1 MATRRS
7 LANAL
12 RFLSIDA
19 VQKAKSGHPGMPM
32 GMADIAEVLWN
43 DFLQHN
49 PHNPHWFNRD
59 RFILSNGHG
68 SMLLYSLLH
77 LTGYDLS
84 LQDLKNF
91 RQIHSKTPGHPE
103 VGVTAG
109 VEASTG
115 PLGQGFAGAVGMALA
130 EKLLSERYNR
140 SDCKIVDHH
149 TYCFMGDGCLM
160 EGISHEAASIAGLLG
175 LNKLI
180 VFWDD
185 NGISIDGSVA
195 NWFADNTPQRFEAYG
210 WQVIVD
216 IDGQDA
222 VAVRDAIEQ
231 AHNSVNKPV
240 LICCKTAIGYG
251 APNLCGSEKAHGA
264 PLGDEEITVTRK
276 NLNWEYSEFEIPQD
290 IYSSWNA
297 EQRGEQLESAWKKL
311 WDKYQSNY
319 PDLACELQRRIDK
332 MLPTDWE
339 KVLNELLI
347 NTQEYLQD
355 VATRKASQQVLDVIV
370 DKLPELIGGSADLS
384 HSNLTFCKKSLSI
397 TPENFKGNYIHYG
410 VREFGMAAI
419 MNGLALHGEFIPYG
433 GTFLVFA
440 DYARNAIRMSALMKQ
455 RVIYVLT
462 HDSIGLGEDGPTHQP
477 IEHLCMLRITPNV
490 SVWRP
495 CDATETVVAWKLAIE
510 RKDGPTCLALS
521 RQKLPAYKRSHDML
535 KNIARGGYIIQ
546 DCSSYPKAIIIA
558 TGSEVEVALAAA
570 DHLARDGMQ
579 IRVVSMPCPDLFL
592 QQDAAYRAEVLPDT
606 VQARVAV
613 EAGAP
618 AYWHQ
623 FVGTNGKVLG
633 IEKYGESAPC
643 ADLYDFFGITKEQV
657 IHMVRQTISV
667 NGD

>member
-1 MATRRS
+1 MASRRL

-43 DFLQHN
+43 DFLKHN
-49 PHNPHWFNRD
+49 PKNPQWFNRD

-84 LQDLKNF
+84 IEDLKNF
-91 RQIHSKTPGHPE
+91 RQLHSKTPGHPE
-103 VGVTAG
+103 VGITEG
-109 VEASTG
+109 VEATTG
-115 PLGQGFAGAVGMALA
+115 PLGQGLSAATGMALA
-130 EKLLSERYNR
+130 EKLLAQKYNR
-140 SDCKIVDHH
+140 DDCAVVDHR
-149 TYCFMGDGCLM
+149 TYCFVGDGCLM
-160 EGISHEAASIAGLLG
+160 EGVSHEAASIAGLMG

-195 NWFADNTPQRFEAYG
+195 NWFADNTPKRFEAYG
-210 WQVIVD
+210 WKVITNVD
-216 IDGQDA
+216 GHDSGA
-222 VAVRDAIEQ
+222 VHAAIKQ
-231 AHNSVNKPV
+231 AHSCTDSPV
-240 LICCKTAIGYG
+240 LICCKTAIGFG
-251 APNLCGSEKAHGA
+251 SPNLKGSEKSHGA
-264 PLGDEEITVTRK
+264 PLGDEEIQATRQ
-276 NLNWEYSEFEIPQD
+276 NLDWEFKDFEIPEEV
-290 IYSSWNA
+290 YSDWNA
-297 EQRGEQLESAWKKL
+297 HSQGVEAEASWQKI
-311 WDKYQSNY
+311 WDKYQIDY
-319 PDLACELQRRIDK
+319 PDLSAELKRRIDK
-332 MLPTDWE
+332 KLPASWND
-339 KVLNELLI
+339 VIDDLLI
-347 NTQEYLQD
+347 NTQEHLQA
-355 VATRKASQQVLDVIV
+355 VATRKASQQVLNVLV

-384 HSNLTFCKKSLSI
+384 HSNLTFANKSVSI
-397 TPENFKGNYIHYG
+397 TPENMDGNYIHYG

-419 MNGLALHGEFIPYG
+419 MNGFALHGGFIPYG

-455 RVIYVLT
+455 RVIYVLS

-510 RKDGPTCLALS
+510 RESGPTCLALS
-521 RQKLPAYKRSHDML
+521 RQKLPAYKRSQDML
-535 KNIARGGYIIQ
+535 KNISRGGYIIQ

-558 TGSEVEVALAAA
+558 TGSEVEIALAAA

-613 EAGAP
+613 EAGVP
-618 AYWHQ
+618 DYWHQ
-623 FVGTNGKVLG
+623 FVGGRGKVLG
-633 IEKYGESAPC
+633 ISSYGESAPGS
-643 ADLYDFFGITKEQV
+643 DLYNYFGITKEQV
-657 IHMVRQTISV
+657 INMVRQTITV